1 MNDFIVDREHMAKAV
16 LAADGVRHVSFV
28 PVLIDKQLRPEIL
41 RQPDARFTDAVR
53 YMEWASEGFPH
64 RFEIAGDE
72 VAVTAA

>member
-1 MNDFIVDREHMAKAV
+1 
-16 LAADGVRHVSFV
+16 V
-28 PVLIDKQLRPEIL
+28 PVLIDKKLRPEIL